1 MTQKASER
9 RLSQRHE
16 VRCDATLSPINHDGI
31 SRPALQVTILEIG
44 RTGVLVLSSEVLE
57 VNSEWRLN
65 ILKAGYLQHTQ
76 PIIIKRVKA
85 TEDESMCIAGA
96 MFVIEHS
103 VLQLLEIDLNADQ
116 TDSMRNF
123 FDEDIQS
130 LEDLFHPV
138 TD

>member
-1 MTQKASER
+1 MTQNGKER
-9 RLSQRHE
+9 RLSKRYE
-16 VRCDATLSPINHDGI
+16 VRCDATLTPINHDGI
-31 SRPALQVTILEIG
+31 SKPALQVTILEIG
-44 RTGVLVLSSEVLE
+44 RTGVLVLTSEVLE

-65 ILKAGYLQHTQ
+65 ILKDGYLQHTQ
-76 PIIIKRVKA
+76 PIIVKRVKV
-85 TEDESMCIAGA
+85 TDNDSMCIAGA

-103 VLQLLEIDLNADQ
+103 VLQLLEIDLETDQ